1 MNQIERIETMEQN
14 LDLTQQAIQKLSAA
28 FADYEQVQDAY
39 KALSDYYESELW
51 MQDFEDDEA
60 GKLPKDLKRGV
71 LSEDAVY
78 DLLTENH
85 DLMLRMLKVITRAF
99 EEKML

>member
-1 MNQIERIETMEQN
+1 MNQIQRIETMEKN

-28 FADYEQVQDAY
+28 FEAYEQVQDAY
-39 KALSDYYESELW
+39 KALSDYYESAQW

-71 LSEDAVY
+71 LSEDAVWN
-78 DLLTENH
+78 LLSDTKEMNIR
-85 DLMLRMLKVITRAF
+85 LLETVAEILK
-99 EEKML
+99 KK